1 MMICPKKIQE
11 LLENLHSSMSKRSL
25 TNWLKLSQA
34 IPNQNTVSLCLIF
47 FSERRATKMLQR
59 NIQISNV
66 LTDNRNAQDFLQD
79 MLNEKKGSLEK
90 RINRNTKLKEE
101 LHNEISK
108 RRKAHKKKLLPN
120 LRSIKSQ
127 TLKNKNLESGKGWLI
142 LDIENPC

>member
-1 MMICPKKIQE
+1 
-11 LLENLHSSMSKRSL
+11 
-25 TNWLKLSQA
+25 
-34 IPNQNTVSLCLIF
+34 
-47 FSERRATKMLQR
+47 MLQR

-127 TLKNKNLESGKGWLI
+127 TLKNKNLESGKG
-142 LDIENPC
+142 